1 MRARAKPFPA
11 VAVYGVAAAAALLAA
26 LVRLALNPW
35 LGGSVPFITVFP
47 LLMLIAALV
56 GPKPALLSGIV
67 ATLVVQLGVNE
78 PAASPDARWLDL
90 CRLAFVLVSS
100 TLVGSVAWQLR
111 QSVAQAAVA
120 LDGIND
126 AFIVLDDQ
134 WYVRYVNQRAGK
146 MAGQASPSALRGRLF
161 WAVWPCWSDPE
172 LRSRLEQA
180 LQQARKRNRTVRLE
194 HLHTDSGAWS
204 LISVTPDQKGL
215 NLLISDITE
224 HKRFSDALAASEAR
238 SNLAQQAGG
247 VGVFDWDVSNDQV
260 HWSAE
265 LQNLFGLQ
273 PGEFK
278 GTFDDWT
285 TRVDPQHVQ
294 QITQLIGQCASQRQR
309 EISFEFRFNRDG
321 QERWMEGRG
330 TLFYNGEG
338 KLVRVLGTNM
348 DITERRRARLAMENL
363 NATLEQQV
371 SQRTAEAESR
381 AEQLRVLAAELTL
394 AEQRE
399 RQRIAAVLHDELAQT
414 LAMCRTRLSA
424 VQDQGS
430 PRQNR
435 QLQQADVALN
445 NAIEQTRR
453 LMEDLSP
460 PMLHDLGLVPA
471 LEGLADR
478 LAQRTEL
485 KVTVQ
490 GEPEHAG
497 LGHVVRSVV
506 FLLVEEMLIVAG
518 QWAHCPTASLT
529 IDSDSG
535 NSRITLHFEHLLNQ
549 SLLLQLRSRP
559 ALLSLVERLELLGGR
574 VRFLNQADTATVVVL
589 APLAGPASF
598 EPATEPSLQS
608 PWSPGAKTAVLQP
621 TLPAA
626 PTANATAT
634 ATIHR
639 LIDVIVVD
647 DHKIVREGL
656 VGLLQGQSD
665 IRVVTEASDGVEAVE
680 LARKHHPHVVVMDIS
695 MPRMNGIDAT
705 RAIVAEMP
713 DIKIIGLSMHEEEDL
728 SNRIRQA
735 GAVSYLSKGG
745 PIGKLIDEIRR
756 HGNAGLNA

>member
-1 MRARAKPFPA
+1 
-11 VAVYGVAAAAALLAA
+11 
-26 LVRLALNPW
+26 
-35 LGGSVPFITVFP
+35 
-47 LLMLIAALV
+47 
-56 GPKPALLSGIV
+56 
-67 ATLVVQLGVNE
+67 
-78 PAASPDARWLDL
+78 
-90 CRLAFVLVSS
+90 
-100 TLVGSVAWQLR
+100 
-111 QSVAQAAVA
+111 
-120 LDGIND
+120 
-126 AFIVLDDQ
+126 
-134 WYVRYVNQRAGK
+134 
-146 MAGQASPSALRGRLF
+146 
-161 WAVWPCWSDPE
+161 
-172 LRSRLEQA
+172 
-180 LQQARKRNRTVRLE
+180 
-194 HLHTDSGAWS
+194 
-204 LISVTPDQKGL
+204 
-215 NLLISDITE
+215 
-224 HKRFSDALAASEAR
+224 
-238 SNLAQQAGG
+238 
-247 VGVFDWDVSNDQV
+247 
-260 HWSAE
+260 
-265 LQNLFGLQ
+265 
-273 PGEFK
+273 
-278 GTFDDWT
+278 
-285 TRVDPQHVQ
+285 
-294 QITQLIGQCASQRQR
+294 
-309 EISFEFRFNRDG
+309 
-321 QERWMEGRG
+321 
-330 TLFYNGEG
+330 
-338 KLVRVLGTNM
+338 
-348 DITERRRARLAMENL
+348 
-363 NATLEQQV
+363 
-371 SQRTAEAESR
+371 
-381 AEQLRVLAAELTL
+381 
-394 AEQRE
+394 
-399 RQRIAAVLHDELAQT
+399 
-414 LAMCRTRLSA
+414 

-478 LAQRTEL
+478 LAQRAEL
-485 KVTVQ
+485 KVTVH

-549 SLLLQLRSRP
+549 ALLLQLRSRP

-574 VRFLNQADTATVVVL
+574 VRFLNQADSATVVVL
-589 APLAGPASF
+589 APLAGPSNI

-608 PWSPGAKTAVLQP
+608 PWSPGAKTAVLQR

-626 PTANATAT
+626 PPSTAT
-634 ATIHR
+634 ATMHR

-656 VGLLQGQSD
+656 AGLLQGQSD
-665 IRVVTEASDGVEAVE
+665 IRVVAEASDGVEAVE

-745 PIGKLIDEIRR
+745 PIGKLIDEIRL
-756 HGNAGLNA
+756 HGNAGVNA